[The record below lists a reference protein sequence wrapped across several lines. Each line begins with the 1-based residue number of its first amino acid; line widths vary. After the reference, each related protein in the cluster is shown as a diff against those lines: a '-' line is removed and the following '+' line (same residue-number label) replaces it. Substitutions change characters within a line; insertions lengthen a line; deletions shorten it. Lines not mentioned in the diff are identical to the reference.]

1 MPVMT
6 VMPFLR
12 CGSLDPGRHGRHS
25 RLLPYLPFS
34 LAHAMLSYAQLCSAS
49 LLIQR
54 RLSQRAVESQKLLS
68 RDATGHGD
76 VMGMQKDME
85 VLNKFA
91 IDR

>member
-1 MPVMT
+1 M
-6 VMPFLR
+6 
-12 CGSLDPGRHGRHS
+12 
-25 RLLPYLPFS
+25 
-34 LAHAMLSYAQLCSAS
+34 LCSAS